1 MPKDWGGKRK
11 IVIVRFMLASAIAL
25 FVVAVAQARPPGLE
39 GRWQLNPKESEF
51 LPGEEPPKALILAI
65 TQDDGRVFRW
75 TVTVKLSDGQS
86 GQTGFAGAIDG
97 KPYPVAGRPGTTSK
111 FSWTPEGALKQ
122 VSESAGGIAVEICT
136 FAPDMKKMICDARQT
151 DMEGRAVTY
160 YETFDRL

>member
-51 LPGEEPPKALILAI
+51 LPGEEPPKALIMAI

-86 GQTGFAGAIDG
+86 GQTGFAGALSG
-97 KPYPVAGRPGTTSK
+97 RRAAGNYV
-111 FSWTPEGALKQ
+111 EIQLD
-122 VSESAGGIAVEICT
+122 AGGCAEAGIGIGRRHRRRDLHIC
-136 FAPDMKKMICDARQT
+136 AR
-151 DMEGRAVTY
+151 
-160 YETFDRL
+160 YEEDDL

>member
-51 LPGEEPPKALILAI
+51 LPGEEPPKALIMAI

-86 GQTGFAGAIDG
+86 GQ
-97 KPYPVAGRPGTTSK
+97 PGTTSK